1 MVSGRDRINLN
12 NSIPCVVLQKVVE
25 KWSQD
30 MTELIL
36 IIAFPVLFTEGRRE
50 MESGRDRINLNNS
63 IPCVV
68 LRKVVEKW
76 SWYVTELILIIAF
89 PVLFYRRS

>member
-1 MVSGRDRINLN
+1 MESGRDRINLN

-30 MTELIL
+30 
-36 IIAFPVLFTEGRRE
+36 
-50 MESGRDRINLNNS
+50 
-63 IPCVV
+63 
-68 LRKVVEKW
+68 
-76 SWYVTELILIIAF
+76 VTELILIIAF